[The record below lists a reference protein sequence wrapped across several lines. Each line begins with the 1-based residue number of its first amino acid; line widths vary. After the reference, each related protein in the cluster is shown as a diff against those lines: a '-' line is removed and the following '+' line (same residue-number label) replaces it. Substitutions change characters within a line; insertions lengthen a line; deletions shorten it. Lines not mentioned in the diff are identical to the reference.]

1 MTYRGPVD
9 NRRRVTFLL
18 PQTDGNEVNAQTP
31 DNVTSATSA
40 GPSRA
45 SGGSPPPP
53 RNANVVPV
61 NTTPPPLTPAQ
72 QAAAARNA
80 LIARAPAVTREMENI
95 AAHLGL
101 SRTRLLAR
109 RQIPNAHIEWVV
121 SRLAVSMG
129 LPTTAAHGAVLT
141 EFMKVL
147 PHLPTHE
154 RNPRMNTQVIAI
166 AWARGIIQQVHPPAN
181 PTRTLEAMID
191 MVATVDRT
199 PHDKSLL
206 GELRATSADV
216 FDQVAVD
223 EGMDEATYSM
233 VLRLGKTLL
242 KGSAIALPTV
252 AASMF
257 KQDKAVNKAIN
268 LLDEAIRQWVPRQQ
282 LDRGLTRKITIL
294 LRDLPTEKGVHL
306 QALYETLK
314 DYGNPVDV
322 IIAQRVLQNAGRM

>member
-1 MTYRGPVD
+1 MAYRVPVD
-9 NRRRVTFLL
+9 NQRYVTFLL
-18 PQTDGNEVNAQTP
+18 PQTDGNEVDAQTP
-31 DNVTSATSA
+31 DNVTSTTSA

-45 SGGSPPPP
+45 SGGSPPP

-61 NTTPPPLTPAQ
+61 NVTPTPLTPAQ

-80 LIARAPAVTREMENI
+80 MIARAPAVTREMANI

-109 RQIPNAHIEWVV
+109 REIPNAHIGWVV

-129 LPTTAAHGAVLT
+129 LTPTAAHGAVLT
-141 EFMKVL
+141 EFMKIL

-154 RNPRMNTQVIAI
+154 RNPRKNTQMIAI

-181 PTRTLEAMID
+181 PTRTLDAMVD
-191 MVATVDRT
+191 MVGTVDRT

-206 GELRATSADV
+206 GELRSTSADV
-216 FDQVAVD
+216 FDEVAVA
-223 EGMDEATYSM
+223 EGMDDATSSM

-242 KGSAIALPTV
+242 KGSVIALPTV

-257 KQDKAVNKAIN
+257 KQDKTINKAIN
-268 LLDEAIRQWVPRQQ
+268 LLNEAIWQWVPRQQ
-282 LDRGLTRKITIL
+282 LDQGLTLKIARL
-294 LRDLPTEKGVHL
+294 LRDIPMEKTVHL
-306 QALYETLK
+306 QALCDTVQEYA
-314 DYGNPVDV
+314 NPVDAAV
-322 IIAQRVLQNAGRM
+322 ARAILEHEAQ